1 MTLKPNELV
10 FQPAIDTGLQRR
22 FKWKSNSNLTD
33 FPPVSVTEINRSGC
47 YYKKPISAIYFLLVK
62 LRTTETSKQ
71 TNILLIG
78 SFQSPS
84 SMAVVLCL
92 FLCRDCV
99 MCVLQT
105 DWGYRRTWQINTDAR
120 RYWHRVTSKTTA
132 KVTWHFLDFY
142 CHSFGPRPA
151 VLPLL
156 IVMMRAYF

>member
-1 MTLKPNELV
+1 MKIFFNETATQIWL
-10 FQPAIDTGLQRR
+10 T
-22 FKWKSNSNLTD
+22 FKSD
-33 FPPVSVTEINRSGC
+33 TEINRNDC
-47 YYKKPISAIYFLLVK
+47 YYKNPYRQYIYLYFLLVN

-71 TNILLIG
+71 TNNLLFG

-99 MCVLQT
+99 MCVLQKNR
-105 DWGYRRTWQINTDAR
+105 GYRRTWQVNTDAR
-120 RYWHRVTSKTTA
+120 RCWHRVTSKTTA

-156 IVMMRAYF
+156 IVMMWAYF